1 MPRWSVLRSTTY
13 GTHDRSLP
21 LYRMS
26 ATAVSVTRA
35 TTHLEHVVAGRAS
48 TARAGRVA
56 AEVRQLLSPVSPVPC
71 MCALLHTLLMRFIAI
86 FAGIH
91 WCNTRT
97 AYEAQ
102 KSALMCSSKSPRLL
116 TRPLRPS
123 PPRGRQ
129 HARPRHAHRYAASR
143 GGASSG
149 AIFVASSVAFHFAP
163 RANMGD
169 RPTEAPDGLTDV
181 GTDAG

>member
-1 MPRWSVLRSTTY
+1 
-13 GTHDRSLP
+13 
-21 LYRMS
+21 MS

-56 AEVRQLLSPVSPVPC
+56 AEVRQLLSPVSHVPC
-71 MCALLHTLLMRFIAI
+71 MRAFLHTLLMRFIAI

-102 KSALMCSSKSPRLL
+102 KSALMCSSKRPPAFLPGHCGRVHRVGVSSLGRDMPTDTRLVAVAHRAPFSLRVRWRSILHPEL
-116 TRPLRPS
+116 TWATG
-123 PPRGRQ
+123 PPR
-129 HARPRHAHRYAASR
+129 
-143 GGASSG
+143 
-149 AIFVASSVAFHFAP
+149 
-163 RANMGD
+163 
-169 RPTEAPDGLTDV
+169 RPTDLPTWAPTRG
-181 GTDAG
+181 